1 MIDNNIQCITSNQ
14 MFKLARQKNTYSKN
28 MYVTIQLW
36 LTEQVT
42 VVYVTLFRWRWRCFF
57 SHHRRSL
64 VIGHGAGGDAALAA
78 ALAVGSLSAAWRALL
93 LTLFLLSF
101 TLLFIFTDVPAE
113 AKTRNEGS
121 PLH

>member
-1 MIDNNIQCITSNQ
+1 M
-14 MFKLARQKNTYSKN
+14 
-28 MYVTIQLW
+28 QLW
-36 LTEQVT
+36 LTEQIT
-42 VVYVTLFRWRWRCFF
+42 VVHVTLLRWRWRCFF

-64 VIGHGAGGDAALAA
+64 IIGHGAGGDAALAA

-93 LTLFLLSF
+93 LTLFLLSL

-113 AKTRNEGS
+113 AKTRNKAS